1 MKPPFV
7 IFSMPRSRS
16 FWLSRF
22 LAYGGWECGHDEA
35 RHMRQPE
42 DIASWFAQGRVGAVE
57 TAGATHWRYLCDKHP
72 GVRILTMRRPID
84 EILDSLV
91 RAVGDGFDRVLM
103 RRHLEKAE
111 RKLDQIEAR
120 TGCTSLT
127 FADLATESGCQ
138 RVFEECLPFEHD
150 RAWWSA
156 MEGLNLQ
163 VNLLGVLRYYE
174 AHKPQLERLSAI
186 LAQSTRSAAFVRS
199 VSRVDG
205 VVIQQEPFNTFYDDG
220 TALFREHM
228 ALVGEHPNGFPA
240 KNIALMRWLD
250 RVGML
255 QCTTARV
262 GGVMVGYLM
271 AVIGPE
277 LDDPDRLSAEHK
289 TFFVSSR
296 CPGIGM
302 RLQGSSVAALSAR
315 GVSRVE
321 WKAGKRGSG
330 DRLPIAYKR
339 IGAASIGELFVMN
352 L

>member
-1 MKPPFV
+1 MKTPFV

-22 LAYGGWECGHDEA
+22 LAYGGWECGHDEV
-35 RHMRQPE
+35 RHLRQPE
-42 DIASWFAQGRVGAVE
+42 DIASWFAQGCVGSVE
-57 TAGATHWRYLCDKHP
+57 TAGSTHWRYLRDRFP
-72 GVRILTMRRPID
+72 DVRVLTLRRPID
-84 EILDSLV
+84 EIIESLA
-91 RAVGDGFDRVLM
+91 RALGNGFDREYM
-103 RRHLEKAE
+103 RRHLVRCEQ
-111 RKLDQIEAR
+111 KLDQIEAR
-120 TGCTSLT
+120 NRSTSLT
-127 FADLATESGCQ
+127 YSDLSTEAGCQ

-156 MEGLNLQ
+156 IEGLNLQ
-163 VNLLGVLRYYE
+163 VNLMGVLRYYE

-199 VSRVDG
+199 VSKVDG
-205 VVIQQEPFNTFYDDG
+205 VVIQQEPFNTFYADG

-250 RVGML
+250 RMGML

-277 LDDPDRLSAEHK
+277 LDDPNRLSAEHK

-302 RLQGSSVAALSAR
+302 RLQKSSVAALSAR
-315 GVSRVE
+315 GVSRV
-321 WKAGKRGSG
+321 
-330 DRLPIAYKR
+330 
-339 IGAASIGELFVMN
+339 
-352 L
+352 